1 MCETEVIG
9 PHLINSGLF
18 REAAWT
24 WDCLQ
29 SPRRLPPAAR
39 IETRY
44 LRLERGWAAGRQG
57 HGISDVQKTASVE
70 KKKNLHA
77 VFPEAGLCHASP
89 GPLQSELCWQSQPAQ
104 SSPTAL
110 GGWQGAA
117 RSLAS
122 TGRAS
127 RSPGPVCFLP
137 SPADPSPALRVVL
150 QHPLRQSP
158 MKLASWTALAP
169 GLPPG
174 HLPSSPSPTPPIPV
188 SRRGT
193 QPLSSGQ
200 GGLPALLSTELSL
213 WISSDST
220 QKLIVLR
227 GEGSRAWGLGP
238 WPGSHHGEL

>member
-1 MCETEVIG
+1 M
-9 PHLINSGLF
+9 
-18 REAAWT
+18 REAGLLVVKAT
-24 WDCLQ
+24 VSQMFRKQPL
-29 SPRRLPPAAR
+29 L
-39 IETRY
+39 
-44 LRLERGWAAGRQG
+44 
-57 HGISDVQKTASVE
+57 
-70 KKKNLHA
+70 KKKNNLRA

-137 SPADPSPALRVVL
+137 SPAAPSPALRVVL
-150 QHPLRQSP
+150 QHPLGQSP
-158 MKLASWTALAP
+158 MKLASWTALLAICPVPPPQHPPSLFP
-169 GLPPG
+169 G
-174 HLPSSPSPTPPIPV
+174 
-188 SRRGT
+188 RGT

-200 GGLPALLSTELSL
+200 GGLPALLSTEVSL